1 MKCES
6 FIPDNYTGEAEVY
19 EVRHTDGHRS
29 ACKAIKLDDLERI
42 ISSGNATINELNPVS
57 RAAIREI
64 AIMNGLS
71 HQNIVR
77 LEGCLLDGLKLF
89 ILIELCKGGS
99 LLENLIEMEIYNEV
113 EVSMIM
119 K

>member
-1 MKCES
+1 MYAGFS
-6 FIPDNYTGEAEVY
+6 DDNTGEAEVY
-19 EVRHTDGHRS
+19 EVRHTGGHRS
-29 ACKAIKLDDLERI
+29 ACKAIKLDDLERLV
-42 ISSGNATINELNPVS
+42 SSENARINDLRPVS

-77 LEGCLLDGLKLF
+77 LEGCLLDGLTLF
-89 ILIELCKGGS
+89 IFIELCKGGS
-99 LLENLIEMEIYNEV
+99 LLDNLIEMEIYNEV

-119 K
+119 R

>member
-64 AIMNGLS
+64 AIMSGLS

-99 LLENLIEMEIYNEV
+99 LLDNLIEMEIYNEV